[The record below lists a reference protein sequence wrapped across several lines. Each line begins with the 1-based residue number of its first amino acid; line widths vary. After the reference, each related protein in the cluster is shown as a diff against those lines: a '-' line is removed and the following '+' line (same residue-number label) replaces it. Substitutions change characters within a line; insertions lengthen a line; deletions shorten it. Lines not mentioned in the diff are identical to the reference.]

1 MCRGRG
7 KIDATFT
14 EEGTFGEQMKGHTAK
29 FECPRCRGNGII
41 KKPFYFVKKS
51 KVMNVE
57 LRLKFTKSSV
67 NPRDFVTE
75 TVLLDDK
82 IYRVKPDSIYKTEA
96 AALIRAKEMNDQTDK
111 NWDLIDKSNKE
122 TEI

>member
-1 MCRGRG
+1 M
-7 KIDATFT
+7 I
-14 EEGTFGEQMKGHTAK
+14 E
-29 FECPRCRGNGII
+29 
-41 KKPFYFVKKS
+41 KPFYFVKKS